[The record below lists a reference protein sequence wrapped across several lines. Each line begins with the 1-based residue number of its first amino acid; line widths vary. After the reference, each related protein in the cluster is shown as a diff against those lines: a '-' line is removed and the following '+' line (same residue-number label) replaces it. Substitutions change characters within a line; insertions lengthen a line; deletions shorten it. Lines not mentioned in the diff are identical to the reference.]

1 MGAGPLS
8 TGPLAGIKVM
18 DLAWVVAGPV
28 IGRAL
33 ADFGATVIR
42 VESSR
47 RVETARLM
55 GPFPEGK
62 MNTQR
67 SALYDN
73 CNTNKL
79 GLSLDLSQEPARAVA
94 RDLARW
100 ADVVIESF
108 MPGQMARFGL
118 DYESL
123 RRTNPSLIMVSTS
136 LMGQTGPHANLAGYG
151 NIGAAL
157 SGYQMIV
164 GAADEMPVGPFGPY
178 TDYVGPRFSLV
189 TLLAALDHRR
199 RTGAGCLIDVSQ
211 AEAGIAFLAPQIAD
225 YCVSGRVVRAQG
237 NRDAAFAPHGVFR
250 AAGKDSWVAI
260 VARDDSEW
268 RALAAI
274 VGGEQLARDARFV
287 TLAARK
293 DNEDS
298 LEERVGAWTATREAS
313 AIEVQLQGAGIPA
326 YVVASTDEF
335 VSDSQLKSQG
345 HIRSLPHPLGGES
358 VFEAARY
365 QLSSTPPV
373 YQRSAP
379 HFGRDNDLVLGQILG
394 YDAER
399 IASLQDCGA
408 LV

>member
-1 MGAGPLS
+1 MAEGA
-8 TGPLAGIKVM
+8 LAGIKVM

-33 ADFGATVIR
+33 ADFGATVVR

-55 GPFPEGK
+55 GPFPGGK

-79 GLSLDLSQEPARAVA
+79 GLSLDLSREPARALA
-94 RDLARW
+94 RDLAQW

-118 DYESL
+118 DYETL
-123 RRTNPSLIMVSTS
+123 RRTNPALIMVSTS
-136 LMGQTGPHANLAGYG
+136 LMGQTGPHAAFAGYG

-164 GAADEMPVGPFGPY
+164 GAAGELPVGPFGPY
-178 TDYVGPRFSLV
+178 TDYVGPRFSIV

-199 RTGAGCLIDVSQ
+199 RTGEGSLIDVSQ

-225 YCVSGRVVRAQG
+225 YAVSGRVVQAQG
-237 NRDAAFAPHGVFR
+237 NRDPAFAPHGVFR
-250 AAGKDSWVAI
+250 ALGVDSWVAI
-260 VARDDSEW
+260 VARDDTEW
-268 RALAAI
+268 STLATMLGGAALAEDARFETLTARKANEDALEEI
-274 VGGEQLARDARFV
+274 VGG
-287 TLAARK
+287 
-293 DNEDS
+293 
-298 LEERVGAWTATREAS
+298 WTGTREAQS
-313 AIEVQLQGAGIPA
+313 IEVQLQAAGIPA
-326 YVVASTDEF
+326 YVVAGTDEF
-335 VSDSQLKSQG
+335 VADPQLRARN
-345 HIRSLPHPLGGES
+345 HIQRLAHPHGGDS

-365 QLSSTPPV
+365 QLSDTPAA
-373 YQRSAP
+373 YDRAAP
-379 HFGRDNDLVLGQILG
+379 HFGRDNEYVLAEILG
-394 YDAER
+394 YDAAR
-399 IASLQDCGA
+399 IAELASNGA

>member
-1 MGAGPLS
+1 MAG
-8 TGPLAGIKVM
+8 GPLAGIKVM

-33 ADFGATVIR
+33 ADFGATVVR

-62 MNTQR
+62 TDPQR

-79 GLSLDLSQEPARAVA
+79 GLSLDLSKEPARAVA
-94 RDLARW
+94 RDLAQW
-100 ADVVIESF
+100 ADVLIESF

-118 DYESL
+118 DYDTL
-123 RRTNPSLIMVSTS
+123 RRSNPSLIMLSTS
-136 LMGQTGPHANLAGYG
+136 LMGQTGPLANLAGYG

-164 GAADEMPVGPFGPY
+164 GAANELPIGPFGPY

-199 RTGAGCLIDVSQ
+199 RTGEGCLIDVSQ

-225 YCVSGRVVRAQG
+225 YGASGRVARAAG
-237 NRDAAFAPHGVFR
+237 NRDPACAPHGVFR
-250 AAGKDSWVAI
+250 TLGKDAWVAI
-260 VARDDSEW
+260 AARDDAEW
-268 RALAAI
+268 SALATI
-274 VGGEQLARDARFV
+274 LGVPQLGADPRFRTLDARK
-287 TLAARK
+287 A
-293 DNEDS
+293 NEDE
-298 LEERVGAWTATREAS
+298 LEALLAAWTAKREPHAV
-313 AIEVQLQGAGIPA
+313 ERELQAAGVPCH
-326 YVVASTDEF
+326 VVASSEEF
-335 VSDSQLKSQG
+335 VADPQLRAQG
-345 HIRSLPHPLGGES
+345 HLRTMAHPLGGES

-365 QLSSTPPV
+365 DLSDTPAA

-379 HFGRDNDLVLGQILG
+379 YFGRDNERVLGEFLG
-394 YDAER
+394 YGAER
-399 IASLQDCGA
+399 MASLAACGA
-408 LV
+408 LL

>member
-1 MGAGPLS
+1 MADR
-8 TGPLAGIKVM
+8 PLAGIKVM

-33 ADFGATVIR
+33 ADFGATVVR

-55 GPFPEGK
+55 GPFPGGK
-62 MNTQR
+62 MDTQR

-79 GLSLDLSQEPARAVA
+79 GLSLDLSQEPAREVA

-118 DYESL
+118 DYETL
-123 RRTNPSLIMVSTS
+123 RRTNPTLIMVSTS
-136 LMGQTGPHANLAGYG
+136 LMGQTGPYATLAGYG

-164 GAADEMPVGPFGPY
+164 GAAGELPVGPFGPY
-178 TDYVGPRFSLV
+178 TDYVGPRFAIV

-199 RTGAGCLIDVSQ
+199 RTGEGGFIDVSQ

-225 YCVSGRVVRAQG
+225 YAASGRVVRAQG
-237 NRDAAFAPHGVFR
+237 NRDPEFAPHGVFP
-250 AAGKDSWVAI
+250 ALGADSWVAL
-260 VARDDSEW
+260 VARDDAEW
-268 RALAAI
+268 SALARML
-274 VGGEQLARDARFV
+274 GGSALAEDARFK

-293 DNEDS
+293 ANEDA
-298 LEERVGAWTATREAS
+298 LEEIVSSWTRTRAAQSIEA
-313 AIEVQLQGAGIPA
+313 QLQTSGIPA
-326 YVVASTDEF
+326 YVVAGTDEF
-335 VSDSQLKSQG
+335 VADPQLLARQ
-345 HIRSLPHPLGGES
+345 HIQRLPHPRGGDS

-365 QLSSTPPV
+365 QLSDTPAV
-373 YQRSAP
+373 YERAAP
-379 HFGRDNDLVLGQILG
+379 HFGRDNEHVLGKILG
-394 YDAER
+394 YDAAR
-399 IASLQDCGA
+399 IAELAANGA

>member
-1 MGAGPLS
+1 MTAR
-8 TGPLAGIKVM
+8 PLAGLKVM

-28 IGRAL
+28 IGRTL
-33 ADFGATVIR
+33 ADFGATVVR

-55 GPFPEGK
+55 GPFPDGK

-67 SALYDN
+67 STLYDN

-94 RDLARW
+94 RDLAKW

-108 MPGQMARFGL
+108 MPGQMERFGL
-118 DYESL
+118 GYESL

-136 LMGQTGPHANLAGYG
+136 LMGQTGPYANLAGYG

-164 GAADEMPVGPFGPY
+164 GAADELPVGPFGPY

-199 RTGAGCLIDVSQ
+199 RTGEGCFIDVSQ

-225 YCVSGRVVRAQG
+225 YRLSGRVARAQG
-237 NRDAAFAPHGVFR
+237 NRDAAFSPHGVFK
-250 AAGKDSWVAI
+250 AQGKDSWVAI
-260 VARDDSEW
+260 VARDDREW
-268 RALAAI
+268 FALAAI
-274 VGGEQLARDARFV
+274 LGATRLGDEARFKSLEARKANEDALEAIIADWTSTRDA
-287 TLAARK
+287 L
-293 DNEDS
+293 
-298 LEERVGAWTATREAS
+298 
-313 AIEVQLQGAGIPA
+313 AIEVQLQASGVPA

-335 VSDSQLKSQG
+335 VNDPQLRAQA
-345 HIRSLPHPLGGES
+345 HIQSVPHPLGGKS

-365 QLSSTPPV
+365 QLSDTPAE
-373 YQRSAP
+373 YERAAP
-379 HFGRDNDLVLGQILG
+379 HFGRDNNEVLGQLLG

-399 IASLQDCGA
+399 IASLAASGA

>member
-1 MGAGPLS
+1 MAAR
-8 TGPLAGIKVM
+8 PLAGIKVM

-55 GPFPEGK
+55 GPFPDGK
-62 MNTQR
+62 ADTQH
-67 SALYDN
+67 STLYDN

-79 GLSLDLSQEPARAVA
+79 GLSLDLSQEAARAVA

-123 RRTNPSLIMVSTS
+123 RRTNPSLIMLSTS
-136 LMGQTGPHANLAGYG
+136 LMGQTGPLANLAGYG

-164 GAADEMPVGPFGPY
+164 GAADQLPVGPFGPY
-178 TDYVGPRFSLV
+178 TDYVGPRFGLV

-199 RTGAGCLIDVSQ
+199 RTGEGAFIDVSQ

-225 YCVSGRVVRAQG
+225 YHSCGRIARAQG
-237 NRDAAFAPHGVFR
+237 NRDPAFAPHGVFR
-250 AAGKDSWVAI
+250 ALGRDSWVAI
-260 VARDDSEW
+260 VARDDAEW
-268 RALAAI
+268 RSLAAI
-274 VGGEQLARDARFV
+274 SGGPQLARDPRFE

-293 DNEDS
+293 ANEDA
-298 LEERVGAWTATREAS
+298 LEEIIAAWTRTREALS
-313 AIEVQLQGAGIPA
+313 IEEQLQAQGVAA
-326 YVVASTDEF
+326 YVAASTDEF
-335 VSDSQLKSQG
+335 VNDPQLRALQ
-345 HIRSLPHPLGGES
+345 HIRRLPHSLGGDS
-358 VFEAARY
+358 VFESARY
-365 QLSSTPPV
+365 QLSDTPAAYERP
-373 YQRSAP
+373 AP
-379 HFGRDNDLVLGQILG
+379 HFGRDNEYVLRELLG
-394 YDAER
+394 YDAEQ
-399 IASLQDCGA
+399 IFSLAACGA
-408 LV
+408 LT

>member
-1 MGAGPLS
+1 MGGGPLS
-8 TGPLAGIKVM
+8 GIKVM

-33 ADFGATVIR
+33 ADFGATVVR

-55 GPFPEGK
+55 GPFPGGK
-62 MNTQR
+62 MDPLR

-79 GLSLDLSQEPARAVA
+79 GLSLDLSQESAREVA
-94 RDLARW
+94 RDLGRW

-118 DYESL
+118 DYDSL
-123 RRTNPSLIMVSTS
+123 RRSNPSVIMLSTS
-136 LMGQTGPHANLAGYG
+136 LMGQTGPQAALAGYG

-164 GAADEMPVGPFGPY
+164 GAAGELPIGPFGPY

-189 TLLAALDHRR
+189 ALLAGLDHRR
-199 RTGAGCLIDVSQ
+199 RTGEGCFIDVSQ

-225 YCVSGRVVRAQG
+225 YACSGCVAGAQG
-237 NRDAAFAPHGVFR
+237 NRAPDFAPHGVFR
-250 AAGKDSWVAI
+250 ASGKDSWVAI
-260 VARDDSEW
+260 VARDDAQWSVLAGILGGA
-268 RALAAI
+268 ALA
-274 VGGEQLARDARFV
+274 QDTRFR

-293 DNEDS
+293 ENEDA
-298 LEERVGAWTATREAS
+298 LEQIVSDWTRSRDAHSIEA
-313 AIEVQLQGAGIPA
+313 QLQAAGVPA
-326 YVVASTDEF
+326 HVVAGTDEF
-335 VSDSQLKSQG
+335 VSDPQLLARE
-345 HIRSLPHPLGGES
+345 HIRRLPHPLGGES

-365 QLSSTPPV
+365 RLSDTPAV
-373 YQRSAP
+373 YERSAP
-379 HFGRDNDLVLGQILG
+379 HFGRDNEYVLGQLLG

-399 IASLQDCGA
+399 IAALASGGA

>member
-1 MGAGPLS
+1 MSGSAR
-8 TGPLAGIKVM
+8 PLAGIKVM

-28 IGRAL
+28 IGRVL
-33 ADFGATVIR
+33 ADFGATVVR

-94 RDLARW
+94 RDLAQW

-118 DYESL
+118 DYASL
-123 RRTNPSLIMVSTS
+123 QRTNPALVMVSTS
-136 LMGQTGPHANLAGYG
+136 LMGQTGPYANLAGYG

-164 GAADEMPVGPFGPY
+164 GAANELPVGPFGPY

-199 RTGAGCLIDVSQ
+199 RTGEGCFIDVSQ

-225 YCVSGRVVRAQG
+225 YRSSGRVARAQG
-237 NRDAAFAPHGVFR
+237 NRDPAFAPHGVFK
-250 AAGKDSWVAI
+250 ASAKDSWVAI
-260 VARDDSEW
+260 VARDDAEW
-268 RALAAI
+268 SALARI
-274 VGGEQLARDARFV
+274 LGRSRLADDARFKS
-287 TLAARK
+287 LEARK
-293 DNEDS
+293 ANEDA
-298 LEERVGAWTATREAS
+298 LEEIVADWTATQS
-313 AIEVQLQGAGIPA
+313 ALSIEVQLQAAGVPA
-326 YVVASTDEF
+326 YVVASTDDF
-335 VSDSQLKSQG
+335 VTDPQLRAQD
-345 HIRSLPHPLGGES
+345 HIQRLPHPLGGES

-365 QLSSTPPV
+365 QLSDTPAE
-373 YQRSAP
+373 YERAAP
-379 HFGRDNDLVLGQILG
+379 HFGRDNEQVLGQLLG
-394 YDAER
+394 YDAGR
-399 IASLQDCGA
+399 IASLAASGA

>member
-1 MGAGPLS
+1 MAGGPLC
-8 TGPLAGIKVM
+8 GIKVM

-33 ADFGATVIR
+33 ADFGATVVR

-55 GPFPEGK
+55 GPFPGGK
-62 MNTQR
+62 MDRER

-79 GLSLDLSQEPARAVA
+79 GLSLDLSQEPAREVA
-94 RDLARW
+94 RDLGRW

-123 RRTNPSLIMVSTS
+123 RRTNPSVIMLSTS
-136 LMGQTGPHANLAGYG
+136 LMGQTGPQASLAGYG

-164 GAADEMPVGPFGPY
+164 GAVGELPIGPFGPY
-178 TDYVGPRFSLV
+178 TDYVGPRFSIV

-199 RTGAGCLIDVSQ
+199 RTGAGCFIDVSQ

-225 YCVSGRVVRAQG
+225 YACSGHVAAAQG
-237 NRDAAFAPHGVFR
+237 NRDPEFAPHGVFR
-250 AAGKDSWVAI
+250 TLGKDSWVAI
-260 VARDDSEW
+260 VARDDAQWSVLARVVGGAALAEDSRFKTLPLRKQNEDALEQVVSEW
-268 RALAAI
+268 TRS
-274 VGGEQLARDARFV
+274 RDAQ
-287 TLAARK
+287 
-293 DNEDS
+293 
-298 LEERVGAWTATREAS
+298 
-313 AIEVQLQGAGIPA
+313 AIEVELQLSGVPA
-326 YVVASTDEF
+326 HVVAGTDEF
-335 VSDSQLKSQG
+335 VSDPQLLAQG
-345 HIRSLPHPLGGES
+345 HIRRLPHPRGGES

-365 QLSSTPPV
+365 RLSDTPAA
-373 YQRSAP
+373 YERSAP
-379 HFGRDNDLVLGQILG
+379 HFGRDNEYVLSQLLG
-394 YDAER
+394 YGAER
-399 IASLQDCGA
+399 IAALAAGGA

>member
-1 MGAGPLS
+1 MVAGA
-8 TGPLAGIKVM
+8 LAGIKVM

-33 ADFGATVIR
+33 ADFGATVVR

-55 GPFPEGK
+55 GPFPGGK
-62 MNTQR
+62 MDTQR

-118 DYESL
+118 DYDTL

-136 LMGQTGPHANLAGYG
+136 LMGQTGPYATLAGYG

-164 GAADEMPVGPFGPY
+164 GATGELPVGPFGPY
-178 TDYVGPRFSLV
+178 TDYVGPRFAIV

-199 RTGAGCLIDVSQ
+199 RTGEGSFIDVSQ

-225 YCVSGRVVRAQG
+225 YAACGRVVRAQG
-237 NRDAAFAPHGVFR
+237 NRDPEFAPHGVFR
-250 AAGKDSWVAI
+250 ALGADSWVAV
-260 VARDDSEW
+260 VARDDAEW
-268 RALAAI
+268 SALARML
-274 VGGEQLARDARFV
+274 GGSALAEDARFK
-287 TLAARK
+287 TLTARK
-293 DNEDS
+293 ANEDA
-298 LEERVGAWTATREAS
+298 LEEIVSSWTSTRDAQW
-313 AIEVQLQGAGIPA
+313 IEVQLQASGIPA
-326 YVVASTDEF
+326 YVVAGTDEF
-335 VSDSQLKSQG
+335 VADPQLRARQ
-345 HIRSLPHPLGGES
+345 HIQRLPHPRGGDS

-365 QLSSTPPV
+365 QLSDTPAT
-373 YQRSAP
+373 YERAAP
-379 HFGRDNDLVLGQILG
+379 HFGRDNEHVLGKLLG
-394 YDAER
+394 YDAAR
-399 IASLQDCGA
+399 IAELASNGA

>member
-1 MGAGPLS
+1 M
-8 TGPLAGIKVM
+8 TTRPLAGIKVM

-42 VESSR
+42 VESAR

-55 GPFPEGK
+55 GPFPDGR

-79 GLSLDLSQEPARAVA
+79 GLSLDLSQPAGRAVA
-94 RDLARW
+94 RDLAQW

-136 LMGQTGPHANLAGYG
+136 LMGQTGPFASLAGYG

-164 GAADEMPVGPFGPY
+164 GAADELPVGPFGPY
-178 TDYVGPRFSLV
+178 TDYVGPRFALV
-189 TLLAALDHRR
+189 TLLAALDYRR
-199 RTGAGCLIDVSQ
+199 RTGEGAFIDVSQ
-211 AEAGIAFLAPQIAD
+211 AEAGIAFLAPEIAD
-225 YCVSGRVVRAQG
+225 YRSSGRVARAQG
-237 NRDAAFAPHGVFR
+237 NRDAAFSPHGVFR
-250 AAGKDSWVAI
+250 ALGQDSWVAI
-260 VARDDSEW
+260 VARDNDEW
-268 RALAAI
+268 FALATML
-274 VGGEQLARDARFV
+274 GGARLAEDPRFK
-287 TLAARK
+287 TLEGRK
-293 DNEDS
+293 ANEDA
-298 LEERVGAWTATREAS
+298 LEQIVGAWTRTRDALS
-313 AIEVQLQGAGIPA
+313 IEVQLQAEGVPA

-335 VSDSQLKSQG
+335 VTDPQLRAQH
-345 HIRSLPHPLGGES
+345 HIQRLPHPLGGES

-365 QLSSTPPV
+365 HLADTPATYERP
-373 YQRSAP
+373 AP
-379 HFGRDNDLVLGQILG
+379 HFGRDNEYVLGQVLG

-399 IASLQDCGA
+399 IASLVACGA